1 MKQVNFSHSGGF
13 PLEQETLERLQTAY
27 RHELFEALK
36 GHLSIKT
43 NKNYIV
49 APATIDKKGWAII
62 HQEEKDPKDET
73 GAKILEGIL
82 YPIGKG
88 TPTGFLKTTR
98 TGTSLTYGTGV
109 VQNAYFDYKAQYISP
124 EDYANRPVPSPI
136 TDALAVYYYELKDF
150 KTVKDLQAI
159 ETDIDLINQTYLP
172 LDGSK
177 AMKGDLDLGSYKLSK
192 LDIKE
197 SATANVRVADFR
209 LGSTLGR
216 AIVNSNTNL
225 SLNYGS
231 DWQNTNIGGK
241 VYLENLNTSDST
253 SSLLVL
259 DDSNQVIKNNT
270 LIKSLVDRIVK
281 LEEQPATT
289 VPIGMIAIWGKTAPF
304 PKGWEEYVPLR
315 GRMPVGLD
323 INDQAFN
330 TLLGIGGDKEKIL
343 QKENIPA
350 LDVTLPTSSDDNSG
364 GDASYVNATNVDYEF
379 DKKYLD
385 VVNKGNVIK
394 AINILNPYR
403 VVHFIE
409 YTGTTAVTNPTNL
422 EVSNIGNTTVT
433 LSWTASTDSVA
444 VANYLVSINGA
455 LPFSV
460 GNVLSYDV
468 TGLAAGTFYS
478 FYVVAQDAA
487 GKQLGVSKTV
497 SATTTTTVIVIA
509 PPTGLS
515 CYVTDLHLMNLS
527 WNSSTG
533 NVSYYEIFKRES
545 GETYGQTASHTNAG
559 DTTTRSVLGR
569 AKTTYFFKV
578 RAIDTA
584 GKKSDF
590 TPEVSVTTEGEYSC
604 FDVESLVTM
613 ASGQA
618 KKLKNIVVG
627 DKLQGFSFPNEIDE
641 SEGDYMLWNGKL
653 NEAAKAEV
661 TVVSKQTSVQ
671 PNYYEIIT
679 ADTVIKVTG
688 QHPLLV
694 SQDGENV
701 QYVCAKNVIQSMLLV
716 DKTGKTKAIES
727 ILFKEEPLEVALLD
741 VENVDN
747 YVISGIVVH
756 NSKPIDPKDP
766 NAPGN

>member
-49 APATIDKKGWAII
+49 APAMIDKKGWAII

-82 YPIGKG
+82 YPIEKG

-197 SATANVRVADFR
+197 SATANVRVTDFR

-323 INDQAFN
+323 ITQTEFN
-330 TLLGIGGDKEKIL
+330 GLGYAAGQKRKQITVNELPEHSHTIKSDRNENNEGGEYAIGGGTVNDR
-343 QKENIPA
+343 
-350 LDVTLPTSSDDNSG
+350 TSSTEPAGAGHDFS
-364 GDASYVNATNVDYEF
+364 
-379 DKKYLD
+379 
-385 VVNKGNVIK
+385 
-394 AINILNPYR
+394 ILNPYR

-679 ADTVIKVTG
+679 ADIVIKVTG

-701 QYVCAKNVIQSMLLV
+701 QYVCAKNLIQSMLLV